1 MFLVKSSGFRMFGCG
16 RRSAT
21 GMIGAFSFLG
31 MSMSISN
38 PEASKVDNYER
49 TKTNSSKN
57 KQLLVSAFPRDCLIH
72 VQIIITIRPILISK
86 ICI

>member
-1 MFLVKSSGFRMFGCG
+1 MFLVKSSGLRMFRCG
-16 RRSAT
+16 RRSA
-21 GMIGAFSFLG
+21 IGAFSFLE

-38 PEASKVDNYER
+38 PEASKVNNYER

-57 KQLLVSAFPRDCLIH
+57 KQLLVSAFPRYCLIH